1 MPSRL
6 TWLCVLAIMA
16 APVAAAAFSPLLAWR
31 QPVYIAAGFA
41 GVIALSL
48 LVIQPLLA
56 IRVMPSLT
64 VRQTSRW
71 HRWVGAALTVFVV
84 IHVAGLW
91 ITSPPDVVD
100 ALLFVSPTPFSH
112 WGVIAFWAVLITAFV
127 MAARKRL
134 RLKPATVKRFHRLLI
149 LIIVPCSVAHTWLID
164 GTMEL
169 ATKTMVCVAVV
180 LTGAGSLWF
189 TLPKRT

>member
-1 MPSRL
+1 
-6 TWLCVLAIMA
+6 MA

-56 IRVMPSLT
+56 INAMPALT
-64 VRQTSRW
+64 VRQTSLW
-71 HRWVGAALTVFVV
+71 HRWVGVALTVCVV
-84 IHVAGLW
+84 FHVTGLW
-91 ITSPPDVVD
+91 ITSPPDVID

-112 WGVIAFWAVLITAFV
+112 WGVIAFWAVLITAFI
-127 MAARKRL
+127 MATRKRL
-134 RLKPATVKRFHRLLI
+134 RLKPPTVKRLHRLLI
-149 LIIVPCSVAHTWLID
+149 VVIVPCSVAHTWLID

-169 ATKTMVCVAVV
+169 VTKTIVCAAVV
-180 LTGAGSLWF
+180 LTGAVSLWL